1 MRRTEKS
8 LLFTVSLI
16 VVCGFTILS
25 LERALCGEG
34 TRPLQSRPVDDELVR
49 AMEFGREGF
58 YEATRWAKEQ
68 GLDPGEA
75 LAVFMAGLDY
85 DLKGVKGGSL
95 SRKRYARW
103 RDQLRESE
111 WERLARIYGGLAKDL
126 QVFPIPRNSDAACA
140 FPTYGNDWGNPRT
153 FGGDRRHEG
162 CDIMGDRYEDGTY
175 PVVSMTDGVVEKLGW
190 LRLGGWRVGIRSES
204 GIYYYY
210 AHLDSYADGLA
221 VGNEVKAGERLGM
234 MGSTGY
240 SEVEGTSGNFAVHLH
255 VGIYVPLE
263 GQEDISVNPYYL
275 MKYLEKRHVIT
286 EQYPWRERP
295 ENPVDS
301 NTQ

>member
-1 MRRTEKS
+1 MKRTEKS

-25 LERALCGEG
+25 LERYLCGQRAG
-34 TRPLQSRPVDDELVR
+34 QVQSRTVDDELVR
-49 AMEFGREGF
+49 AMEFGLEGF
-58 YEATRWAKEQ
+58 YEVTAWAGKQ
-68 GLDPGEA
+68 GEDPGEA
-75 LAVFMAGLDY
+75 LAVVMAGLDY
-85 DLKGVKGGSL
+85 DLRGVKGGTL
-95 SRKRYARW
+95 SRKQYVRWKESLQEEANGALVQIYA
-103 RDQLRESE
+103 
-111 WERLARIYGGLAKDL
+111 GLVKDL
-126 QVFPIPRNSDAACA
+126 QVFPVPRNSDPSCA
-140 FPTYGNDWGNPRT
+140 FPSYGNDWGNPRT

-210 AHLDSYADGLA
+210 AHLDSYAEGLEI
-221 VGNEVKAGERLGM
+221 GKEVRAGERIGM

-240 SEVEGTSGNFAVHLH
+240 SEVEGTRGNFAVHLH
-255 VGIYVPLE
+255 VGIYVPLK
-263 GQEDISVNPYYL
+263 GQEDISVNPYFL

-286 EQYPWRERP
+286 QTYPWREP
-295 ENPVDS
+295 SESPAES